1 MNKEITETKHDYSK
15 IEGSKVY
22 IGNISYDFSYN
33 YGKTEFTFID
43 KDNKEHKIII
53 SGTIREAIKEY
64 SKGLNKD
71 IYIDYIK
78 INRLEEIEVPF

>member
-1 MNKEITETKHDYSK
+1 MTKTKHNYFK
-15 IEGSKVY
+15 IEGSKAY
-22 IGNISYDFSYN
+22 IGNISYDFSYD

-71 IYIDYIK
+71 IYIDDIK